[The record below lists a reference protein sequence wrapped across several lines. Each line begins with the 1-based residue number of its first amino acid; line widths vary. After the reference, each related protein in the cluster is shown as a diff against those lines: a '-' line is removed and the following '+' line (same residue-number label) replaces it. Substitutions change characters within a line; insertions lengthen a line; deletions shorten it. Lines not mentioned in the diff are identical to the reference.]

1 MRKLLEWI
9 TENLADTTSLLAL
22 VTAIVL
28 LGLYI
33 VIGDMSLLVAFVPY
47 TILAGVG
54 IFRYQQKRAELG
66 QSDFLDTQTTAIPQ
80 AQFENITTRM
90 SVTVDGLVRASHA
103 INDVTTQQVESAQ
116 EQAQVIGDTND
127 LLDTFLHLS
136 EQISEQTRGVQK
148 TAQEAADISENGQ
161 QAIQQTLDSMNDIRG
176 QVEAIG
182 ETIVTLARLTRRI
195 DEIISSV
202 SEIATQSNLLA
213 LNASIE
219 AARAGVHGRGFA
231 VVADEVRVLAQQ
243 STQSAAQVRD
253 ILSEIQNA
261 MKETVRATQQGIEN
275 VDSGVTKTRE
285 TNEVILQLAE
295 SVRDS
300 REAVSSIYE
309 VIRQQ
314 AEGMESIAIS
324 MDRIHLI
331 TRQNLAS
338 TRTVESVST
347 NLTRLANDLH
357 ATVNPNTDPLRLSET
372 DELEAIVDNV
382 KRHETQKIPMLDD
395 DGKIMLDS
403 QG

>member
-1 MRKLLEWI
+1 M
-9 TENLADTTSLLAL
+9 
-22 VTAIVL
+22 
-28 LGLYI
+28 
-33 VIGDMSLLVAFVPY
+33 
-47 TILAGVG
+47 
-54 IFRYQQKRAELG
+54 
-66 QSDFLDTQTTAIPQ
+66 LDTQTTTVPQ

-90 SVTVDGLVRASHA
+90 GVTVDGLVRASHA
-103 INDVTTQQVESAQ
+103 INDVTMQQVESAQ
-116 EQAQVIGDTND
+116 EQAEVIGKTND
-127 LLDTFLHLS
+127 LLDTFLQLS

-148 TAQEAADISENGQ
+148 TAQEAADISETGQ
-161 QAIQQTLDSMNDIRG
+161 EAIQQTLNSMDDIRQ

-182 ETIVTLARLTRRI
+182 ETIVILARLTRRI

-219 AARAGVHGRGFA
+219 AARAGTHGRGFA

-253 ILSEIQNA
+253 ILSEIQGA

-275 VDSGVTKTRE
+275 VDSGVSKTRE
-285 TNEVILQLAE
+285 TNEVILKLAE
-295 SVRDS
+295 SVRAS
-300 REAVSSIYE
+300 KESVSSIYD

-314 AEGMESIAIS
+314 AEGMEGIAIS

-347 NLTRLANDLH
+347 NLTRLANDLQ
-357 ATVNPNTDPLRLSET
+357 ATVNPSKSDGAQFSET
-372 DELEAIVDNV
+372 DEVEAIVNKL
-382 KRHETQKIPMLDD
+382 KRNETTEILKFDD
-395 DGKIMLDS
+395 DGEIVRN
-403 QG
+403 